1 MSLPPGLT
9 FGIEDA
15 PSEED
20 LDALPRGLEA
30 YNEQQWPGHQPW
42 QTVNVLARRDG
53 RVAGG
58 LRAEIYAGWLFLRY
72 FWIEEGLRGGGL
84 GRRIIAAAERRAQA
98 SGCHSAWVDTF
109 SFQAPG
115 FYEKQGY
122 VEFARLPYPPKGE
135 RLFLRKRLTED
146 AP

>member
-1 MSLPPGLT
+1 MTLPPGLS

-15 PSEED
+15 PPKED
-20 LDALPRGLEA
+20 LDARPKGLDA

-42 QTVNVLARRDG
+42 KAVYVLARQEG

-58 LRAEIYAGWLFLRY
+58 LQGEMYAGWLFLRY
-72 FWIEEGLRGGGL
+72 FWLEEAVRGAGL
-84 GRRIIAAAERRAQA
+84 GRRIIAIAERRAQA